1 MQKIRE
7 SLKVLI
13 CEALHLEDIRPEDIA
28 DEEPLFGEGL
38 GLDSVDALELAMEIE
53 SRYGVRISRDP
64 DDTRAFGSVA
74 ALANFLRE
82 AGVDEEKVSAGK

>member
-13 CEALHLEDIRPEDIA
+13 CEALHLEDVKPEDIA
-28 DEEPLFGEGL
+28 DDEALFGEGL

-53 SRYGVRISRDP
+53 NRFGVRISRDS
-64 DDTRAFGSVA
+64 DDTRAFASVA
-74 ALANFLRE
+74 ALATFLVQ
-82 AGVDEEKVSAGK
+82 AGVDEEKVTAGK